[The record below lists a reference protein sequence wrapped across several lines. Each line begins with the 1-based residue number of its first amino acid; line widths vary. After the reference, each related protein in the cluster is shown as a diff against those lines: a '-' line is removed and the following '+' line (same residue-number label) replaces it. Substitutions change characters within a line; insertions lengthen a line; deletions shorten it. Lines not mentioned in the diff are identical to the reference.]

1 MNIQTL
7 DIDESK
13 YGLVEKRHEHLHK
26 TYETLVQ
33 LIMHEGAFVS
43 DRTNIYLLFNSI
55 LFATLFL
62 LPSQTSNIDVLRVT
76 LPVVGL
82 IMSVFHSAIIAHTI
96 EAGDFWLSTICLIE
110 GDQDFW
116 YPEKVKNDNDL
127 DVFAARERYKQNMF
141 AAKEKYKKDILILTR
156 QEEHPVKFSQ
166 PPKFLKKLYILLP
179 KPNQMYVFWLPF
191 LMCILWFIALIW
203 VLATIGSVAKFF

>member
-1 MNIQTL
+1 MNIQAL
-7 DIDESK
+7 EIDEPK
-13 YGLVEKRHEHLHK
+13 YYLVEKRHEHLHK

-62 LPSQTSNIDVLRVT
+62 LPSQTINIDVLRVT
-76 LPVVGL
+76 LPIVGL

-110 GDQDFW
+110 KDQDFW

-127 DVFAARERYKQNMF
+127 DVFTARERHKKNIF
-141 AAKEKYKKDILILTR
+141 AAKEKYKKNISNPTR

-166 PPKFLKKLYILLP
+166 PPKLLKKLYIFLP
-179 KPNQMYVFWLPF
+179 KPTRIYVFWLPF

-203 VLATIGSVAKFF
+203 VLTTTIVV

>member
-1 MNIQTL
+1 
-7 DIDESK
+7 
-13 YGLVEKRHEHLHK
+13 
-26 TYETLVQ
+26 
-33 LIMHEGAFVS
+33 MHEGAFVS

-62 LPSQTSNIDVLRVT
+62 LPSQTSNIDILRVT

-110 GDQDFW
+110 EDQDFW
-116 YPEKVKNDNDL
+116 YPKKVKKDNDL

-141 AAKEKYKKDILILTR
+141 AAKEKYKKDISNPTR
-156 QEEHPVKFSQ
+156 QEERPVKFSQ
-166 PPKFLKKLYILLP
+166 PPKFLKKLYISLP
-179 KPNQMYVFWLPF
+179 KPNRMYVFWLPF

-203 VLATIGSVAKFF
+203 VLTTIGSVAKFL